1 MKIKHSEDHGK
12 LRQAE
17 YPSIGEQLD
26 AIWKHIASLPPDK
39 IPPETAEMLSKIQA
53 VKTKY
58 RKPSK

>member
-1 MKIKHSEDHGK
+1 MKIRHSEDHGK

-17 YPSIGEQLD
+17 YPSVGEQLD

-39 IPPETAEMLSKIQA
+39 ITSETAEMLNKIQS

-58 RKPSK
+58 RKPSQ